1 MITLEQLRSTGQLL
15 SFSDTELDVLLGAT
29 TARTFEAGE
38 VLSHRG
44 RPATSCFIVVSGVV
58 EVVKESDLIERVLNV
73 MTAGSIVGQLALVAR
88 SPRTATLRA
97 KTDVV
102 ALELTRDMFDRLRG
116 ASSPLAYR
124 FQLEIAITTGRQLR
138 EANRR
143 LSIVLE
149 GGGRR
154 ASFAPAEPDEAKRA
168 ALQQIQ
174 DAASDPAVPFE
185 PFDIVEITPPERIV
199 VHGTPR

>member
-1 MITLEQLRSTGQLL
+1 MITIEQLRSTGQLL
-15 SFSDTELDVLLGAT
+15 PFSDAELDVLLGAT
-29 TARTFEAGE
+29 TARTFASGE
-38 VLSHRG
+38 VLCYQG
-44 RPATSCFIVVSGVV
+44 RPATSCFIIVSGVV
-58 EVVKESDLIERVLNV
+58 EVVKESDLVERVLNV
-73 MTAGSIVGQLALVAR
+73 MTAGSIAGQLALVAR

-149 GGGRR
+149 ARGRR
-154 ASFAPAEPDEAKRA
+154 VSVAPAEPDEAERA
-168 ALQQIQ
+168 ALRQLQ
-174 DAASDPAVPFE
+174 DAVSDPAVPFE
-185 PFDIVEITPPERIV
+185 PFDVVEITPPERV
-199 VHGTPR
+199 VGHGTPR